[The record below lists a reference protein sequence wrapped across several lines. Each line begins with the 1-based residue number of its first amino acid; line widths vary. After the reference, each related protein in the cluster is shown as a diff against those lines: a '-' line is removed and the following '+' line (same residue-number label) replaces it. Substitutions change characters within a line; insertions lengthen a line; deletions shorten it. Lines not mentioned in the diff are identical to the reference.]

1 MAKIDMID
9 PVDSNQTGQKEKD
22 DKELEKAFDISN
34 LKISDFKSA
43 QLKDARA
50 RHPFDGYPERRIQI
64 GTYPENPN
72 NPKSKELQLV
82 VNLTHLIVFKDEVK
96 QDKSGEKVS
105 LGFPEMR
112 NNEGKIIRPNTQKT
126 GAIRTAHNRRAKDY
140 ESGGVDTDIVFDRT
154 INLSDGKVEQ
164 AAIIPSP
171 SVRAQIVFFYNS
183 KTERIEH
190 DPRYLL
196 ADPGQIGRLRR
207 VFEMIVNPKIRL
219 EESIKATFD
228 GSADTFQSTSLPG
241 IPEGE

>member
-1 MAKIDMID
+1 MTD
-9 PVDSNQTGQKEKD
+9 PVEKNQGDQQEKD
-22 DKELEKAFDISN
+22 NKALEEAFDISN

-43 QLKDARA
+43 QLKDARP
-50 RHPFDGYPERRIQI
+50 RHPFDGYPDRRIQI

-72 NPKSKELQLV
+72 NPKSKELPLI
-82 VNLTHLIVFKDEVK
+82 VNLTHLIVFKEEVK
-96 QDKSGEKVS
+96 QDKSGERVS

-126 GAIRTAHNRRAKDY
+126 GTIRTAHNRRAKDY
-140 ESGGVDTDIVFDRT
+140 ESGGVDVDIVFDRT
-154 INLSDGKVEQ
+154 INLADGQLDQ
-164 AAIIPSP
+164 AAIVPSP

-190 DPRYLL
+190 DSRYLL
-196 ADPGQIGRLRR
+196 ADSGQISRLRR
-207 VFEMIVNPKIRL
+207 VFEMIVNPRIRL

-228 GSADTFQSTSLPG
+228 NSSDTFQSSNLPG